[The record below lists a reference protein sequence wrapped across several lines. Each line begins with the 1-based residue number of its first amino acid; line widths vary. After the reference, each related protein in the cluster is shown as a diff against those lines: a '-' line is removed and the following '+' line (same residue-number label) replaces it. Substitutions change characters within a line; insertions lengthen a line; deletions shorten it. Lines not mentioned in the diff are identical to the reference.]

1 MRAEVKRFHSPDI
14 DDLNN
19 FHPEDPESFG
29 FLLEVMIGPENQPGE
44 ESFDVLVCTPKWLL
58 QERGVDAVIF
68 GYDKL
73 IVFEYNFKKIAA
85 AITAFCERRMGS
97 NWAEIAKKL
106 QKLGHYEF
114 EDYTESSDD

>member
-1 MRAEVKRFHSPDI
+1 MRAQVKRFFSPDI

-29 FLLEVMIGPENQPGE
+29 FLLQVMVGPENQPGE

-73 IVFEYNFKKIAA
+73 IVFEYNFKKNCRCNYC
-85 AITAFCERRMGS
+85 F
-97 NWAEIAKKL
+97 L
-106 QKLGHYEF
+106 
-114 EDYTESSDD
+114 